1 MLIFNKKYI
10 KESLKYL
17 LRSSFFINKYVKEI
31 DALYEMT
38 PMELKK
44 RNEKRFLEIFN
55 KAFTSSAYYR
65 NLCKSV
71 GVTSIDDIKHIE
83 DIVKLP
89 ILTKDM
95 LKEYGKELL
104 TCKEKGLIKNHTSGT
119 TGTPLTVYQNWES
132 VWREQAYFVCYR
144 KRCGYNYGKPMVS
157 LRGNLTR
164 DEISLKIHVSNTLFL
179 SSYNINSKT
188 AETYHRLIEKHHPK
202 AIEGYPSSLY
212 SLALVLKDKGLEC
225 HIPVAFTS
233 SETLFDYQRKLIEEV
248 FHTQVFDHYGTTER
262 TIRLEESLDHNGYFE
277 DPGYGIEE
285 YYDDHIISTSLINDV
300 FPLIRYKTD
309 DRIILKEGVEKTP
322 EGFIDYSHG
331 IEKVE
336 GRAMTFI
343 IGKDGTKYS
352 DAALTFIFKDTSG
365 VRYSQFV
372 QKEQGNVDLKIVSDE
387 SYSDEVEKHILYN
400 INKKIGIDNI
410 NVTIH
415 YVKEQD
421 LIYTKRN
428 KLMLVVNEMSTANVL
443 WGGVIQRIVGR
454 TDDILFCKDGSMVTR
469 VDFIEEGEHIKACQ
483 WIQNEKGKLEI
494 RIAPDEGFSNK
505 DVDFVVEETLKRC
518 GHGNMDITTKVCS
531 MDEMIY
537 SKRGKFKLIVNN
549 LQTK

>member
-17 LRSSFFINKYVKEI
+17 LRSSFFINKYVEEI

-38 PMELKK
+38 PMELKM

-55 KAFTSSAYYR
+55 KVFTSSAYYR

-95 LKEYGKELL
+95 LKKHGKELL

-119 TGTPLTVYQNWES
+119 TGTPLTVFQDWKS
-132 VWREQAYFVCYR
+132 VWKEQAYFVCYR
-144 KRCGYNYGKPMVS
+144 KRCGYNYGEPMVS

-212 SLALVLKDKGLEC
+212 SLALVFRDKGFEC

-309 DRIILKEGVEKTP
+309 DRIVLKEGVNKSLQ
-322 EGFIDYSHG
+322 GFIDEASG
-331 IEKVE
+331 IE
-336 GRAMTFI
+336 
-343 IGKDGTKYS
+343 
-352 DAALTFIFKDTSG
+352 
-365 VRYSQFV
+365 
-372 QKEQGNVDLKIVSDE
+372 
-387 SYSDEVEKHILYN
+387 
-400 INKKIGIDNI
+400 
-410 NVTIH
+410 
-415 YVKEQD
+415 
-421 LIYTKRN
+421 
-428 KLMLVVNEMSTANVL
+428 
-443 WGGVIQRIVGR
+443 RIVGR
-454 TDDILFCKDGSMVTR
+454 TDDILVCKDRSMVTR

-494 RIAPDEGFSNK
+494 RIAPDEGFTDK
-505 DVDFVVEETLKRC
+505 DRNFVVEETLKRC

-549 LQTK
+549 LQQK

>member
-17 LRSSFFINKYVKEI
+17 LRSSFFINKYVEEI

-38 PMELKK
+38 PMELKM

-55 KAFTSSAYYR
+55 KVFTSSAYYR

-71 GVTSIDDIKHIE
+71 GLTSIDDIKHIE

-89 ILTKDM
+89 ILSKDM
-95 LKEYGKELL
+95 LKKHGKELL

-119 TGTPLTVYQNWES
+119 TGTPLTVYQNWKS

-144 KRCGYNYGKPMVS
+144 KRCGYNYGESMVS

-212 SLALVLKDKGLEC
+212 SLALVLRDKGLEC

-233 SETLFDYQRKLIEEV
+233 SETLFDYQRTLIEQV
-248 FHTQVFDHYGTTER
+248 FHTQVYDHYGTTER
-262 TIRLEESLDHNGYFE
+262 TIRLEESFDHNGYFE

-309 DRIILKEGVEKTP
+309 DRIVLKESVNKSLQ
-322 EGFIDYSHG
+322 GFINGASG
-331 IEKVE
+331 IE
-336 GRAMTFI
+336 
-343 IGKDGTKYS
+343 
-352 DAALTFIFKDTSG
+352 
-365 VRYSQFV
+365 
-372 QKEQGNVDLKIVSDE
+372 
-387 SYSDEVEKHILYN
+387 
-400 INKKIGIDNI
+400 
-410 NVTIH
+410 
-415 YVKEQD
+415 
-421 LIYTKRN
+421 
-428 KLMLVVNEMSTANVL
+428 
-443 WGGVIQRIVGR
+443 RIVGR
-454 TDDILFCKDGSMVTR
+454 TDDILVCKDGSMVTR

-549 LQTK
+549 LQQK

>member
-1 MLIFNKKYI
+1 MLIFNKIYI

-44 RNEKRFLEIFN
+44 RNEKHFLEIFN

-95 LKEYGKELL
+95 LKEHGKELL

-144 KRCGYNYGKPMVS
+144 KRCGYNYGDPMVS

-212 SLALVLKDKGLEC
+212 SLALVFRDKGFEC

-309 DRIILKEGVEKTP
+309 DRIVLKEGVNKSLQ
-322 EGFIDYSHG
+322 GFIDEASG
-331 IEKVE
+331 IE
-336 GRAMTFI
+336 
-343 IGKDGTKYS
+343 
-352 DAALTFIFKDTSG
+352 
-365 VRYSQFV
+365 
-372 QKEQGNVDLKIVSDE
+372 
-387 SYSDEVEKHILYN
+387 
-400 INKKIGIDNI
+400 
-410 NVTIH
+410 
-415 YVKEQD
+415 
-421 LIYTKRN
+421 
-428 KLMLVVNEMSTANVL
+428 
-443 WGGVIQRIVGR
+443 RIVGR
-454 TDDILFCKDGSMVTR
+454 TDDILVCKDGSMVTR

-494 RIAPDEGFSNK
+494 RIAPDEGFTEK
-505 DVDFVVEETLKRC
+505 DRNFVVEETLKRC

-549 LQTK
+549 LQQK

>member
-17 LRSSFFINKYVKEI
+17 LRSSFFINKYVEEI

-38 PMELKK
+38 PMELKMQ
-44 RNEKRFLEIFN
+44 NEKRFLEIFN
-55 KAFTSSAYYR
+55 KVFTSSAYYR

-95 LKEYGKELL
+95 LKKHGKELL

-119 TGTPLTVYQNWES
+119 TGTPLTVYQDWKS
-132 VWREQAYFVCYR
+132 VWKEQAYFVCYR
-144 KRCGYNYGKPMVS
+144 KRCGYNYGEPMVS

-164 DEISLKIHVSNTLFL
+164 DEISMKIHVSNTLFL

-212 SLALVLKDKGLEC
+212 SLALVFRDKGFEC

-309 DRIILKEGVEKTP
+309 DRIVLKEGVNKSLQ
-322 EGFIDYSHG
+322 GFIDEASG
-331 IEKVE
+331 IE
-336 GRAMTFI
+336 
-343 IGKDGTKYS
+343 
-352 DAALTFIFKDTSG
+352 
-365 VRYSQFV
+365 
-372 QKEQGNVDLKIVSDE
+372 
-387 SYSDEVEKHILYN
+387 
-400 INKKIGIDNI
+400 
-410 NVTIH
+410 
-415 YVKEQD
+415 
-421 LIYTKRN
+421 
-428 KLMLVVNEMSTANVL
+428 
-443 WGGVIQRIVGR
+443 RIVGR
-454 TDDILFCKDGSMVTR
+454 TDDILVCKDRSMVTR

-494 RIAPDEGFSNK
+494 RIAPDEGFTDK
-505 DVDFVVEETLKRC
+505 DRNFVVEETLKRC

-531 MDEMIY
+531 MDEMIF

-549 LQTK
+549 LQQK

>member
-44 RNEKRFLEIFN
+44 RNEIRFLEIFN

-104 TCKEKGLIKNHTSGT
+104 TCKENGLIKNHTSGT

-144 KRCGYNYGKPMVS
+144 KRCGYNYGEPMVS

-212 SLALVLKDKGLEC
+212 SLALVFRDKGFEC

-309 DRIILKEGVEKTP
+309 DRIVLKEGVNKSLQ
-322 EGFIDYSHG
+322 GFIDEASG
-331 IEKVE
+331 IE
-336 GRAMTFI
+336 
-343 IGKDGTKYS
+343 
-352 DAALTFIFKDTSG
+352 
-365 VRYSQFV
+365 
-372 QKEQGNVDLKIVSDE
+372 
-387 SYSDEVEKHILYN
+387 
-400 INKKIGIDNI
+400 
-410 NVTIH
+410 
-415 YVKEQD
+415 
-421 LIYTKRN
+421 
-428 KLMLVVNEMSTANVL
+428 
-443 WGGVIQRIVGR
+443 RIVGR
-454 TDDILFCKDGSMVTR
+454 TDDILVCKDRSMVTR

-494 RIAPDEGFSNK
+494 RIAPDEGFTDK
-505 DVDFVVEETLKRC
+505 DRNFVVEETLKRC

-549 LQTK
+549 LQ

>member
-17 LRSSFFINKYVKEI
+17 LRSSFFINKYVEEI
-31 DALYEMT
+31 DALYAMT
-38 PMELKK
+38 PMELKM

-95 LKEYGKELL
+95 LKKHGKELL

-119 TGTPLTVYQNWES
+119 TGTPLTVYQDWKS
-132 VWREQAYFVCYR
+132 VWKEQAYFVCYR
-144 KRCGYNYGKPMVS
+144 KRCGYNYGEPMVS

-188 AETYHRLIEKHHPK
+188 AETYHRLIAKHHPK

-212 SLALVLKDKGLEC
+212 SLALVFKDKGLEC

-233 SETLFDYQRKLIEEV
+233 SETLFDYQRKMIEQV
-248 FHTQVFDHYGTTER
+248 FHTQVYDHYGTTER
-262 TIRLEESLDHNGYFE
+262 TIRLEEALDHSGYYE

-285 YYDDHIISTSLINDV
+285 YHEDYIISTSLINDV

-309 DRIILKEGVEKTP
+309 DRIILREGIGKTP
-322 EGFIDYSHG
+322 EGFIDYSYG

-336 GRAMTFI
+336 GRAMTYI
-343 IGKDGTKYS
+343 VGKDGTKYS
-352 DAALTFIFKDTSG
+352 DAALTFIFKDAEG
-365 VRYSQFV
+365 IRYSQFI
-372 QKEQGNVDLKIVSDE
+372 QKEKGKVDLNIVPDSSFSE
-387 SYSDEVEKHILYN
+387 ETVKQLVGN
-400 INKKIGIDNI
+400 IDTKIGLGNMEVNI
-410 NVTIH
+410 QSVSEDEL
-415 YVKEQD
+415 K
-421 LIYTKRN
+421 YTGRN
-428 KLMLVVNEMSTANVL
+428 KLILVINEMLQNVNS
-443 WGGVIQRIVGR
+443 GG
-454 TDDILFCKDGSMVTR
+454 
-469 VDFIEEGEHIKACQ
+469 
-483 WIQNEKGKLEI
+483 
-494 RIAPDEGFSNK
+494 
-505 DVDFVVEETLKRC
+505 
-518 GHGNMDITTKVCS
+518 
-531 MDEMIY
+531 
-537 SKRGKFKLIVNN
+537 
-549 LQTK
+549 

>member
-44 RNEKRFLEIFN
+44 RNEKRFCEIFH
-55 KAFTSSAYYR
+55 KAYSCSDYYR
-65 NLCKSV
+65 RLCNDN
-71 GVTSIDDIKHIE
+71 GVKAIYDIQHLE

-95 LKEYGKELL
+95 LKKHGKELL
-104 TCKEKGLIKNHTSGT
+104 TRKEKGLIKNHTSGT
-119 TGTPLTVYQNWES
+119 TGTPLTVWQDWAS

-144 KRCGYNYGKPMVS
+144 KRCGYNYGEPMVS
-157 LRGNLTR
+157 LRGNLAR
-164 DEISLKIHVSNTLFL
+164 DEISLKVHISNTLYL
-179 SSYNINSKT
+179 SSYNINAQT
-188 AETYHRLIEKHHPK
+188 AETYHRLIAKHHPK

-212 SLALVLKDKGLEC
+212 SLALVLRDKGLEC

-233 SETLFDYQRKLIEEV
+233 SETLFDYQRKLIEQV
-248 FHTQVFDHYGTTER
+248 FHTQVYDHYGTTER
-262 TIRLEESLDHNGYFE
+262 TIRLEESFDHNGYFE

-309 DRIILKEGVEKTP
+309 DRIILKEDVEKTP

-331 IEKVE
+331 IEKVD
-336 GRAMTFI
+336 GRALTYI
-343 IGKDGTKYS
+343 VGKDGTKYS
-352 DAALTFIFKDTSG
+352 DAALTFIFKDAEG
-365 VRYSQFV
+365 IRYSQFI
-372 QKEQGNVDLKIVSDE
+372 QKEKGKVDLNIVPDSSFSE
-387 SYSDEVEKHILYN
+387 ETVKQLVGN
-400 INKKIGIDNI
+400 IDTKIGLENMEVNI
-410 NVTIH
+410 QSVSEDEL
-415 YVKEQD
+415 K
-421 LIYTKRN
+421 YTSRN
-428 KLMLVVNEMSTANVL
+428 KLILVINEMLQNVNS
-443 WGGVIQRIVGR
+443 GGAILRIVGR

-494 RIAPDEGFSNK
+494 RISPDEGFSNK
-505 DVDFVVEETLKRC
+505 DVDFVVEETLMRC
-518 GHGNMDITTKVCS
+518 GYGNMDITTKVCS

-549 LQTK
+549 LQQK

>member
-144 KRCGYNYGKPMVS
+144 KRCGYIYGEPMVS

-188 AETYHRLIEKHHPK
+188 AETYHRIIEKHHPK

-212 SLALVLKDKGLEC
+212 SLALVFRDKGLEC

-233 SETLFDYQRKLIEEV
+233 SETLFDYQRTLIEQV
-248 FHTQVFDHYGTTER
+248 FQTQVYDHYGTTER
-262 TIRLEESLDHNGYFE
+262 TIRLEESFDHDGYFE

-309 DRIILKEGVEKTP
+309 DRIVLKEGVNKSLQ
-322 EGFIDYSHG
+322 GFIDDASG
-331 IEKVE
+331 IE
-336 GRAMTFI
+336 
-343 IGKDGTKYS
+343 
-352 DAALTFIFKDTSG
+352 
-365 VRYSQFV
+365 
-372 QKEQGNVDLKIVSDE
+372 
-387 SYSDEVEKHILYN
+387 
-400 INKKIGIDNI
+400 
-410 NVTIH
+410 
-415 YVKEQD
+415 
-421 LIYTKRN
+421 
-428 KLMLVVNEMSTANVL
+428 
-443 WGGVIQRIVGR
+443 RIVGR
-454 TDDILFCKDGSMVTR
+454 TDDILVCKDGSMVTR

-483 WIQNEKGKLEI
+483 WIQNERGKLEI
-494 RIAPDEGFSNK
+494 RISPDEGFSNK

-531 MDEMIY
+531 MDEMIF

-549 LQTK
+549 LQQK

>member
-17 LRSSFFINKYVKEI
+17 LRSSFFINKYVEEI

-38 PMELKK
+38 PMELKM

-55 KAFTSSAYYR
+55 KVFTSSAYYR

-95 LKEYGKELL
+95 LKKHGKELL

-119 TGTPLTVYQNWES
+119 TGTPLTVYQDWKS
-132 VWREQAYFVCYR
+132 VWKEQAYFVCYR
-144 KRCGYNYGKPMVS
+144 KRCGYNYGEPMVS

-164 DEISLKIHVSNTLFL
+164 DEISMKIHVSNTLFL

-188 AETYHRLIEKHHPK
+188 AETYHRLIERHHPK

-233 SETLFDYQRKLIEEV
+233 SETLFDYQRKLIEKI
-248 FHTQVFDHYGTTER
+248 FHTQVYDHYGTTER
-262 TIRLEESLDHNGYFE
+262 TIRLEESFDHNGYFE

-285 YYDDHIISTSLINDV
+285 YYDDHIISTSLINDI

-309 DRIILKEGVEKTP
+309 DRIVLKEGINKSSQ
-322 EGFIDYSHG
+322 GFIDNAGG
-331 IEKVE
+331 IERV
-336 GRAMTFI
+336 
-343 IGKDGTKYS
+343 
-352 DAALTFIFKDTSG
+352 
-365 VRYSQFV
+365 
-372 QKEQGNVDLKIVSDE
+372 
-387 SYSDEVEKHILYN
+387 
-400 INKKIGIDNI
+400 
-410 NVTIH
+410 
-415 YVKEQD
+415 
-421 LIYTKRN
+421 
-428 KLMLVVNEMSTANVL
+428 
-443 WGGVIQRIVGR
+443 VGR
-454 TDDILFCKDGSMVTR
+454 TDDILVCKDDSMVTR

-494 RIAPDEGFSNK
+494 RIVPDEGFTNK
-505 DVDFVVEETLKRC
+505 DVDFVIEETLKRC

-531 MDEMIY
+531 MDEMIF

-549 LQTK
+549 LQQK

>member
-1 MLIFNKKYI
+1 MKKYI
-10 KESLKYL
+10 TESLKYL
-17 LRSSFFINKYVKEI
+17 LRTRTFIGKYVAEI
-31 DALYEMT
+31 DAMYAMSPE
-38 PMELKK
+38 ELKA
-44 RNEKRFLEIFN
+44 RNERRFLEIFR
-55 KAFTSSAYYR
+55 KAYTHSLYYR
-65 NLCKSV
+65 ELCNRQ
-71 GVTSIDDIKHIE
+71 GVTSLDDIQHLE

-89 ILTKDM
+89 VLTKDM
-95 LKEYGKELL
+95 LKAHGKELL
-104 TCKEKGLIKNHTSGT
+104 TRKERGLMKNHTSGT
-119 TGTPLTVYQNWES
+119 TGTPLTVWQDWAS

-144 KRCGYNYGKPMVS
+144 KRCGYNYGEPMVS

-212 SLALVLKDKGLEC
+212 SLALVFRDKGLEC

-233 SETLFDYQRKLIEEV
+233 SETLFDYQRTLIEQV
-248 FHTQVFDHYGTTER
+248 FHTQVYDHYGTTER

-300 FPLIRYKTD
+300 FPLIRYKTE
-309 DRIILKEGVEKTP
+309 DRIILKENVEKTP

-331 IEKVE
+331 IEKVD
-336 GRAMTFI
+336 GRALTFI
-343 IGKDGTKYS
+343 VGKDGTKYS
-352 DAALTFIFKDTSG
+352 NAALTFIFKDASG

-372 QKEQGNVDLKIVSDE
+372 QKEQGKVDLNIVPDE

-400 INKKIGIDNI
+400 INTKIGIDNI

-415 YVKEQD
+415 YVKEKD

-428 KLMLVVNEMSTANVL
+428 KLMLVVNEMSTANGVL
-443 WGGVIQRIVGR
+443 WG
-454 TDDILFCKDGSMVTR
+454 
-469 VDFIEEGEHIKACQ
+469 
-483 WIQNEKGKLEI
+483 
-494 RIAPDEGFSNK
+494 
-505 DVDFVVEETLKRC
+505 
-518 GHGNMDITTKVCS
+518 
-531 MDEMIY
+531 
-537 SKRGKFKLIVNN
+537 
-549 LQTK
+549 

>member
-38 PMELKK
+38 PMELMK

-55 KAFTSSAYYR
+55 KTFTSSAYYR
-65 NLCKSV
+65 NLCKSL

-83 DIVKLP
+83 DIVRLP

-95 LKEYGKELL
+95 LKEHGKELL

-144 KRCGYNYGKPMVS
+144 KRCGYNYGEPLVS

-188 AETYHRLIEKHHPK
+188 AETYHHLIEKHHPK

-212 SLALVLKDKGLEC
+212 SLALVLRDKGLEC

-309 DRIILKEGVEKTP
+309 DRIVLKESVNKSLQ
-322 EGFIDYSHG
+322 GFIDGASG
-331 IEKVE
+331 IE
-336 GRAMTFI
+336 
-343 IGKDGTKYS
+343 
-352 DAALTFIFKDTSG
+352 
-365 VRYSQFV
+365 
-372 QKEQGNVDLKIVSDE
+372 
-387 SYSDEVEKHILYN
+387 
-400 INKKIGIDNI
+400 
-410 NVTIH
+410 
-415 YVKEQD
+415 
-421 LIYTKRN
+421 
-428 KLMLVVNEMSTANVL
+428 
-443 WGGVIQRIVGR
+443 RIVGR
-454 TDDILFCKDGSMVTR
+454 TDDILVCKDGSMVTR
-469 VDFIEEGEHIKACQ
+469 VDFIEEGEHIKGCQ
-483 WIQNEKGKLEI
+483 WIQNERGKLEI
-494 RIAPDEGFSNK
+494 RISPDEGFSNK

-549 LQTK
+549 LQQK

>member
-17 LRSSFFINKYVKEI
+17 LRSSFFINKYVEEI

-38 PMELKK
+38 PMELKM

-55 KAFTSSAYYR
+55 KVFTSSAYYR

-95 LKEYGKELL
+95 LKKHGKGLL

-119 TGTPLTVYQNWES
+119 TGTPLTVYQDWKS
-132 VWREQAYFVCYR
+132 VWKEQAYFVCYR
-144 KRCGYNYGKPMVS
+144 KRCGYNYGEPLVS

-164 DEISLKIHVSNTLFL
+164 DEISMKIHVSNTLFL

-233 SETLFDYQRKLIEEV
+233 SETLFDYQRKLIEKI
-248 FHTQVFDHYGTTER
+248 FHTQVYDHYGTTER
-262 TIRLEESLDHNGYFE
+262 TIRLEESFDHNGYFE

-309 DRIILKEGVEKTP
+309 DRIVLKEGINKSSQ
-322 EGFIDYSHG
+322 GFIDNAGG
-331 IEKVE
+331 IERV
-336 GRAMTFI
+336 
-343 IGKDGTKYS
+343 
-352 DAALTFIFKDTSG
+352 
-365 VRYSQFV
+365 
-372 QKEQGNVDLKIVSDE
+372 
-387 SYSDEVEKHILYN
+387 
-400 INKKIGIDNI
+400 
-410 NVTIH
+410 
-415 YVKEQD
+415 
-421 LIYTKRN
+421 
-428 KLMLVVNEMSTANVL
+428 
-443 WGGVIQRIVGR
+443 VGR
-454 TDDILFCKDGSMVTR
+454 TDDILVCKDDSMVTR

-494 RIAPDEGFSNK
+494 RIAPDEGFTNK
-505 DVDFVVEETLKRC
+505 DVDFVIEETLKRC
-518 GHGNMDITTKVCS
+518 GYGNMDITTKVCS
-531 MDEMIY
+531 MDEMIF

-549 LQTK
+549 LQQK

>member
-1 MLIFNKKYI
+1 MMINKKYLR
-10 KESLKYL
+10 ESFKFL
-17 LRSSFFINKYVKEI
+17 LRSPFIVKKYVSEI
-31 DALYEMT
+31 DSMYDMT
-38 PMELKK
+38 HDELRAK
-44 RNEKRFLEIFN
+44 NEKRFLEIFR
-55 KAFTSSAYYR
+55 KAYTCSGYYR
-65 NLCKSV
+65 NLCKDC
-71 GVTSIDDIKHIE
+71 GVYSIDDIKHLD

-95 LKEYGKELL
+95 LKKHGKELL

-119 TGTPLTVYQNWES
+119 TGTPLTVYQDWKS

-144 KRCGYNYGKPMVS
+144 KRCGYNYGEPMVS

-164 DEISLKIHVSNTLFL
+164 DEIYLKIHVSNTLFL

-233 SETLFDYQRKLIEEV
+233 SETLFDYQRKLIEKI
-248 FHTQVFDHYGTTER
+248 FHTQVYDHYGTTER
-262 TIRLEESLDHNGYFE
+262 TIRLEESFDHNGYFE

-309 DRIILKEGVEKTP
+309 DRIVLKEGVKKNP
-322 EGFIDYSHG
+322 EGFIEYSPG
-331 IEKVE
+331 IERVD

-352 DAALTFIFKDTSG
+352 NAALTFIFKEANG

-372 QKEQGNVDLKIVSDE
+372 QKVPGKVELNIVSDD
-387 SYSDEVEKHILYN
+387 SYTDDVEKQILHN
-400 INKKIGIDNI
+400 INEKIGIDNI

-415 YVKEQD
+415 YVKEED
-421 LIYTKRN
+421 LVYTKRN
-428 KLMLVVNEMSTANVL
+428 KLMLVINEMSNANGIM
-443 WGGVIQRIVGR
+443 GG
-454 TDDILFCKDGSMVTR
+454 
-469 VDFIEEGEHIKACQ
+469 
-483 WIQNEKGKLEI
+483 
-494 RIAPDEGFSNK
+494 
-505 DVDFVVEETLKRC
+505 
-518 GHGNMDITTKVCS
+518 GN
-531 MDEMIY
+531 
-537 SKRGKFKLIVNN
+537 SKNCW
-549 LQTK
+549 

>member
-17 LRSSFFINKYVKEI
+17 LRSSFFINKYVEEI

-38 PMELKK
+38 PMELKM

-95 LKEYGKELL
+95 LKKHGKELL
-104 TCKEKGLIKNHTSGT
+104 TCKEKGLVKNHTSGT
-119 TGTPLTVYQNWES
+119 TGTPLTVYQDWKS
-132 VWREQAYFVCYR
+132 VWKEQAYFVCYR
-144 KRCGYNYGKPMVS
+144 KRCGYNYGEPMVS

-164 DEISLKIHVSNTLFL
+164 DEIYLKIHVSNTLFL

-225 HIPVAFTS
+225 YIPVAFTS
-233 SETLFDYQRKLIEEV
+233 SETLFDYQRKLIEKI
-248 FHTQVFDHYGTTER
+248 FHTQVYDHYGTTER
-262 TIRLEESLDHNGYFE
+262 TIRLEESFDHNGYFE

-309 DRIILKEGVEKTP
+309 DRIVLKEGINKSLQ
-322 EGFIDYSHG
+322 GFIDRASG
-331 IEKVE
+331 IE
-336 GRAMTFI
+336 
-343 IGKDGTKYS
+343 
-352 DAALTFIFKDTSG
+352 
-365 VRYSQFV
+365 
-372 QKEQGNVDLKIVSDE
+372 
-387 SYSDEVEKHILYN
+387 
-400 INKKIGIDNI
+400 
-410 NVTIH
+410 
-415 YVKEQD
+415 
-421 LIYTKRN
+421 
-428 KLMLVVNEMSTANVL
+428 
-443 WGGVIQRIVGR
+443 RIVGR
-454 TDDILFCKDGSMVTR
+454 TDDILICKDDSMVTR

-494 RIAPDEGFSNK
+494 RIAPDENFTNK
-505 DVDFVVEETLKRC
+505 DVEFVVEETLKRC

-531 MDEMIY
+531 MDEMIF

-549 LQTK
+549 LQQK

>member
-38 PMELKK
+38 PMELKE

-95 LKEYGKELL
+95 LKKHGKELL

-119 TGTPLTVYQNWES
+119 TGTPLTVYQDWKS
-132 VWREQAYFVCYR
+132 VWKEQAYFVCYR
-144 KRCGYNYGKPMVS
+144 KRCGYNYGEPMVS

-164 DEISLKIHVSNTLFL
+164 DEIYLKIHVSNTLFL

-212 SLALVLKDKGLEC
+212 SLALVFRDKGLEC

-233 SETLFDYQRKLIEEV
+233 SETLFDYQRTLIEQV
-248 FHTQVFDHYGTTER
+248 FQTQVYDHYGTTER
-262 TIRLEESLDHNGYFE
+262 TIRLEESFDHDGYFE
-277 DPGYGIEE
+277 DPGYGIAE

-309 DRIILKEGVEKTP
+309 DRIVLKEGVNKSLQ
-322 EGFIDYSHG
+322 GFIDDASG
-331 IEKVE
+331 IE
-336 GRAMTFI
+336 
-343 IGKDGTKYS
+343 
-352 DAALTFIFKDTSG
+352 
-365 VRYSQFV
+365 
-372 QKEQGNVDLKIVSDE
+372 
-387 SYSDEVEKHILYN
+387 
-400 INKKIGIDNI
+400 
-410 NVTIH
+410 
-415 YVKEQD
+415 
-421 LIYTKRN
+421 
-428 KLMLVVNEMSTANVL
+428 
-443 WGGVIQRIVGR
+443 RIVGR
-454 TDDILFCKDGSMVTR
+454 TDDILVCKDGSMVTR

-483 WIQNEKGKLEI
+483 WIQNERGKLEI
-494 RIAPDEGFSNK
+494 RISPDEGFSNK

-531 MDEMIY
+531 MDEMIF

-549 LQTK
+549 LQQK

>member
-71 GVTSIDDIKHIE
+71 GVTSIDDINHIE

-95 LKEYGKELL
+95 LKKHGKELL

-119 TGTPLTVYQNWES
+119 TGTPLTVYQNWKS

-144 KRCGYNYGKPMVS
+144 KRCGYNYGEPMVS

-233 SETLFDYQRKLIEEV
+233 SETLFDYQRKLIEKI
-248 FHTQVFDHYGTTER
+248 FHTQVYDHYGTTER
-262 TIRLEESLDHNGYFE
+262 TIRLEESFDHNGYFE

-285 YYDDHIISTSLINDV
+285 YYDDHIISISLINDV

-309 DRIILKEGVEKTP
+309 DRIVLKEGINKSSQ
-322 EGFIDYSHG
+322 GFIDNAGG
-331 IEKVE
+331 IERV
-336 GRAMTFI
+336 
-343 IGKDGTKYS
+343 
-352 DAALTFIFKDTSG
+352 
-365 VRYSQFV
+365 
-372 QKEQGNVDLKIVSDE
+372 
-387 SYSDEVEKHILYN
+387 
-400 INKKIGIDNI
+400 
-410 NVTIH
+410 
-415 YVKEQD
+415 
-421 LIYTKRN
+421 
-428 KLMLVVNEMSTANVL
+428 
-443 WGGVIQRIVGR
+443 VGR
-454 TDDILFCKDGSMVTR
+454 SDDILVCKDDSMVTR

-494 RIAPDEGFSNK
+494 RIAPDENFTNK
-505 DVDFVVEETLKRC
+505 DVEFVVEETLKRC

-531 MDEMIY
+531 MDEMIF

-549 LQTK
+549 LQQK

>member
-17 LRSSFFINKYVKEI
+17 LRSSFFINKYVEEI

-38 PMELKK
+38 PMELKM

-95 LKEYGKELL
+95 LKKHGKELL

-119 TGTPLTVYQNWES
+119 TGTPLTVYQDWKS
-132 VWREQAYFVCYR
+132 VWKEQAYFVCYR
-144 KRCGYNYGKPMVS
+144 KRCGYNYGEPMVS

-164 DEISLKIHVSNTLFL
+164 DEIYLKIHVSNTLFL

-233 SETLFDYQRKLIEEV
+233 SETLFDYQRKLIEKI
-248 FHTQVFDHYGTTER
+248 FHAQVYDHYGTTER
-262 TIRLEESLDHNGYFE
+262 TIRLEESFDHNGYFE

-309 DRIILKEGVEKTP
+309 DRIVLKEGINKLSQ
-322 EGFIDYSHG
+322 GFIDNAGG
-331 IEKVE
+331 IERV
-336 GRAMTFI
+336 
-343 IGKDGTKYS
+343 
-352 DAALTFIFKDTSG
+352 
-365 VRYSQFV
+365 
-372 QKEQGNVDLKIVSDE
+372 
-387 SYSDEVEKHILYN
+387 
-400 INKKIGIDNI
+400 
-410 NVTIH
+410 
-415 YVKEQD
+415 
-421 LIYTKRN
+421 
-428 KLMLVVNEMSTANVL
+428 
-443 WGGVIQRIVGR
+443 VGR
-454 TDDILFCKDGSMVTR
+454 TDDILVCKDDSMVTR

-494 RIAPDEGFSNK
+494 RIAPDEGFTNK
-505 DVDFVVEETLKRC
+505 DVDFVIEETLKRC
-518 GHGNMDITTKVCS
+518 GHGNMDIRTKVCS
-531 MDEMIY
+531 MDEMIF

-549 LQTK
+549 LQQK